1 MICSTTGST
10 PGCGERRVHA
20 VRLPVDELPPH
31 AGDQRAKYHPDVG
44 YLPSTSPPPVFYLH
58 VISLGM
64 PGGGHRRILAI
75 SSVCMLCLSRAVE
88 QKAARYGLSGDVPR
102 PWYTLSLG

>member
-1 MICSTTGST
+1 MLCSTTGST
-10 PGCGERRVHA
+10 SGCGERRVHA

-75 SSVCMLCLSRAVE
+75 SSVCMLCLPRAVE

-102 PWYTLSLG
+102 PWYTLSSG